1 MREMR
6 IFERSWLL
14 RIAELKANS
23 ILRGAT
29 IQEARKSYLLGERK
43 AVRTVKTNER

>member
-6 IFERSWLL
+6 IFERNWLL
-14 RIAELKANS
+14 RVAELKADL

-29 IQEARKSYLLGERK
+29 IQGARRSYLLRARK
-43 AVRTVKTNER
+43 EVRIVKNNER